1 MPTEPRQALS
11 VRGDERRFRH
21 PPRAATLVNQFIFR
35 SCRNEG
41 VGATLVG
48 ACFADQP
55 VLGDFIA
62 QVGG

>member
-1 MPTEPRQALS
+1 
-11 VRGDERRFRH
+11 
-21 PPRAATLVNQFIFR
+21 
-35 SCRNEG
+35 